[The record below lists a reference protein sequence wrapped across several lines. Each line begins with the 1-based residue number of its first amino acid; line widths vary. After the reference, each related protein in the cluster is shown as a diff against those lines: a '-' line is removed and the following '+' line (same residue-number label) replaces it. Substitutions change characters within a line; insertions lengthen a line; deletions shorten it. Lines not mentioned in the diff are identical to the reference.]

1 LKLAVTD
8 TALLGILKVHGLLE
22 EPPEHDAPETLH
34 PAKVYPGLAIEYEID
49 TRSPTLFWYEPGEG
63 LVVPPAAPEIVKED
77 VELEFAMLVVV
88 FVSTVLVDSA
98 VEDVELLARVVVDE
112 KVELLV
118 EFVVVVVVV

>member
-1 LKLAVTD
+1 V
-8 TALLGILKVHGLLE
+8 
-22 EPPEHDAPETLH
+22 
-34 PAKVYPGLAIEYEID
+34 
-49 TRSPTLFWYEPGEG
+49 
-63 LVVPPAAPEIVKED
+63 LVSSVVED

-98 VEDVELLARVVVDE
+98 VEDVELLASVVVDE

>member
-1 LKLAVTD
+1 M
-8 TALLGILKVHGLLE
+8 
-22 EPPEHDAPETLH
+22 
-34 PAKVYPGLAIEYEID
+34 
-49 TRSPTLFWYEPGEG
+49 
-63 LVVPPAAPEIVKED
+63 LVSSVVED

-98 VEDVELLARVVVDE
+98 VEDVELLASVVVDE